1 MRIHRTST
9 FLGMG
14 ALALAVFSFL
24 AACNIAGDTGV
35 GTVLIRTS
43 TLNAAARNTYEPGN
57 TEITHYRVYGSHP
70 AGLVIDEIVPASQTQ
85 IVLTRLAVGRWRFDV
100 DALNSDGAPVIT
112 GMVEVLVQDDVIT
125 EVDVTLSPLQGSGT
139 LTVEFRWPAG
149 AVDDPGVS
157 ASLSAYS
164 GGEFGTPEPLA
175 SFVQGTSGDFTTY
188 TYTGAHDAGYYALS
202 TTVTDGS
209 APRWENMDTVRILD
223 GLETVVGI
231 DLETGDVSITIILDP
246 QDPLEVSL
254 DVTGDLPIGP
264 GEDIVVDAI
273 VSGGSGSYEYRWYL
287 DGTLLSGQT
296 TSEVTIGSALDP
308 GRYRLSLVASDGTVL
323 GSDWIVFDVIP

>member
-9 FLGMG
+9 YLGMG

-24 AACNIAGDTGV
+24 VACSISGDTGV

-43 TLNAAARNTYEPGN
+43 TLNAARNTYEPGN
-57 TEITHYRVYGSHP
+57 TEITHYRVYGSGP
-70 AGLVIDEIVPASQTQ
+70 NGLELEETVPSTQTQ
-85 IVLTRLAVGRWRFDV
+85 IVLIRLAVGWWRFDV

-125 EVDVTLSPLQGSGT
+125 EVDVTLSPVQGSGT

-149 AVDDPGVS
+149 AVDDPGVA
-157 ASLSAYS
+157 ASLSVYN
-164 GGEFGTPEPLA
+164 GGEFGTPEPLVPFEEG
-175 SFVQGTSGDFTTY
+175 SSGDFTTY
-188 TYTGAHDAGYYALS
+188 TYTGAQDAGYYALS

-209 APRWENMDTVRILD
+209 APRWENMDTVRILN
-223 GLETVVGI
+223 GFETVVGI

-254 DVTGDLPIGP
+254 EVTGDLPIGP
-264 GEDIVVDAI
+264 GQDIVANASVT
-273 VSGGSGSYEYRWYL
+273 GGSGSYEYRWYL
-287 DGTLLSGQT
+287 DGTLLPGET

-323 GSDWIVFDVIP
+323 GSDWIVFDVVP